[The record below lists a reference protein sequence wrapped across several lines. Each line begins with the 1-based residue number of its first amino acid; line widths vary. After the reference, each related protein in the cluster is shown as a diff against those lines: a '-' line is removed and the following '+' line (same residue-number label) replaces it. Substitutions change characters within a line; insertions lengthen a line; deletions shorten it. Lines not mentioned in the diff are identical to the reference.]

1 MTRSKINGLTII
13 ELVVVIVIIGILAV
27 TAGPVFF
34 GRQGVDEYLFQAR
47 LYSVLRLQQQKAMQ
61 DTGNCYGVI
70 VQSNRFAATDD
81 CNTSIIA
88 DPLANRGLGIS
99 QGEASDA
106 GLVIS
111 STAASVPYT
120 IKFNALGCPVTIPD
134 SCDDGVNHQL
144 SIVGTTTLL
153 VCVNSQG
160 YMSKGPCL

>member
-1 MTRSKINGLTII
+1 MTRSKINGLTIL
-13 ELVVVIVIIGILAV
+13 ELIVVIVIIGILAV

-61 DTGNCYGVI
+61 DTSNCYGVI

-81 CNTSIIA
+81 CNTTIIA
-88 DPLANRGLGIS
+88 DPLASRGLGIS
-99 QGEASDA
+99 QGEANDA
-106 GLVIS
+106 SLIIS
-111 STAASVPYT
+111 SAAASLPYT
-120 IKFNALGCPVTIPD
+120 IKFNALGCPVAEPD
-134 SCDDGVNHQL
+134 SCDDGVNHQIT
-144 SIVGTTTLL
+144 IVGNTSLQ